1 MHKAKM
7 IFSIWD
13 KLLHKM
19 DKINKKESIQEEI
32 QVLEPK
38 IEGCQLAL
46 WARKKWFKVKKQK
59 MVFKEITLELLI
71 TGL

>member
-1 MHKAKM
+1 
-7 IFSIWD
+7 
-13 KLLHKM
+13 M

-46 WARKKWFKVKKQK
+46 WAQKKWFKVKKLK
-59 MVFKEITLELLI
+59 MVFKEIILE
-71 TGL
+71 

>member
-1 MHKAKM
+1 
-7 IFSIWD
+7 
-13 KLLHKM
+13 M
-19 DKINKKESIQEEI
+19 DKINKKELIQEEI

-46 WARKKWFKVKKQK
+46 WARKKWFKVKKLK